1 MSINGQY
8 WVDALSEQR
17 NTALNQAASFAVLV
31 REKEARI
38 AELEEIIERYKAAGV
53 DLGPVEQ

>member
-1 MSINGQY
+1 VTNGQHFID
-8 WVDALSEQR
+8 VLSEQR

-38 AELEEIIERYKAAGV
+38 AELEEIIGRYKEA
-53 DLGPVEQ
+53 DDIIGPANE

>member
-1 MSINGQY
+1 MTNGQHFID
-8 WVDALSEQR
+8 VLSEQR

-38 AELEEIIERYKAAGV
+38 AELEEIIGRYKEA
-53 DLGPVEQ
+53 DDIIGPAEQ

>member
-1 MSINGQY
+1 VTNGQHFID
-8 WVDALSEQR
+8 VLSEQR

-38 AELEEIIERYKAAGV
+38 AELEEIIGRYKEA
-53 DLGPVEQ
+53 DDIIGPAEQ

>member
-17 NTALNQAASFAVLV
+17 NAALNQAANFAVLV

-38 AELEEIIERYKAAGV
+38 AELEEIIGRYKEA
-53 DLGPVEQ
+53 DDIIGPAEQ